1 VDFFYDL
8 PGRLEDLDGH
18 RLLADE
24 ALQLLDLLLE
34 LADPAGR
41 YDVLAGGHRGR
52 PASLHQAH
60 PVSNDARRNAELS
73 RELGK
78 GLLTRRNPGHRLPLE
93 RHRKDPSTIR
103 LPRKLLHDSQPF

>member
-1 VDFFYDL
+1 MDFFYYL
-8 PGRLEDLDGH
+8 PSRLEDLDGH

-41 YDVLAGGHRGR
+41 NHVLASRNRGR
-52 PASLHQAH
+52 PATLHQAY

-78 GLLTRRNPGHRLPLE
+78 GLLTRRDPGHRLALE
-93 RHRKDPSTIR
+93 RHRKDPPTIC
-103 LPRKLLHDSQPF
+103 LPRKLHHDSQPF